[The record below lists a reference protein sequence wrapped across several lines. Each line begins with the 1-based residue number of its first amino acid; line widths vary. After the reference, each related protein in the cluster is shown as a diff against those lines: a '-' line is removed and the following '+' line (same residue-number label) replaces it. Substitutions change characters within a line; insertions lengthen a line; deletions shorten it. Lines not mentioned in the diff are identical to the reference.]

1 MYTTQAH
8 KNRGDEP
15 EMTKVI
21 AILNQKGGAG
31 KTTVATNLACW
42 LHKQGRK
49 VLLVDLD
56 PQGSATEWS
65 ETRDS
70 DDDFPVVRMGTKVA
84 KDLPRVSGGYDFV
97 VLDGAPQIS
106 ELAAPAV
113 KAADAVLIPC
123 QPSPFDIYS
132 CATLVELIQARQ
144 EVTDGRPKA
153 AFVVSRVIKNTHLSR
168 EVREALAEY
177 ELPIFEAHTTQ
188 RVAYADCAKGGSV
201 MDLAENDKARQEI
214 EALGRE
220 AMEFIQ

>member
-1 MYTTQAH
+1 
-8 KNRGDEP
+8 
-15 EMTKVI
+15 MTKVL

-56 PQGSATEWS
+56 PQGSASDWS
-65 ETRDS
+65 EDRES

-84 KDLPRVSGGYDFV
+84 RDLPRVAGGYDFV
-97 VLDGAPQIS
+97 VLDGAPQIAD
-106 ELAAPAV
+106 LAAPAV
-113 KAADAVLIPC
+113 KAADLVLIPC

-132 CATLVELIQARQ
+132 CETLVDLIQARQ
-144 EVTDGRPKA
+144 EVTDGHPKA
-153 AFVVSRVIKNTHLSR
+153 AFVISRAIKNTHLSR

-177 ELPIFEAHTTQ
+177 DLPIFEAHTTQ

-201 MDLAENDKARQEI
+201 MDLGDSDKARQEI
-214 EALGRE
+214 ETLGRE
-220 AMEFIQ
+220 LMEFING